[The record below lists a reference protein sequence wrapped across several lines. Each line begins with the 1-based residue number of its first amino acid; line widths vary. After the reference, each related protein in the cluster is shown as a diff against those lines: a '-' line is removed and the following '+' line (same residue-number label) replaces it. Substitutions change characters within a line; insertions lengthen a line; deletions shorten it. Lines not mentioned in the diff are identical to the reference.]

1 MTLTGPFTVADD
13 KATDETCPAS
23 PTSLAPAAS
32 ITCTATYTVTQA
44 DIDAGSVTN
53 VASASGSFTFAGD
66 QSPTVI
72 TSPTDTLTI
81 GRPGPRP

>member
-1 MTLTGPFTVADD
+1 M
-13 KATDETCPAS
+13 
-23 PTSLAPAAS
+23 
-32 ITCTATYTVTQA
+32 TQA

-81 GRPGPRP
+81 AAAGAPTLTIAKTSTTTSVTTVGQVSRTATR